1 MSGRAHKRTSPA
13 FCCVHRHGTDQTRTR
28 GHAQD
33 QEDQGR
39 TFGCGQECD
48 RQGQEDAS
56 QASPA
61 ELIPQTHSAAAR
73 SQTSP
78 GRKKLTEA
86 KHAIK
91 EARRE
96 YLLLARAAK
105 KLEKLRDRKHELVD
119 KHAAAAER
127 ALKLPRKKSLHLNM
141 LALSNAESGWLL
153 ALAQAYAARLKA
165 AWAWDL
171 VRIAQIEQKR
181 AEIERLRSRL
191 WWPRV

>member
-1 MSGRAHKRTSPA
+1 MGRIRRGRVGMPKIKKTKVAPSGVAKNATAKAKKLPAKPPQPNSSPKPTA
-13 FCCVHRHGTDQTRTR
+13 RL
-28 GHAQD
+28 
-33 QEDQGR
+33 
-39 TFGCGQECD
+39 
-48 RQGQEDAS
+48 
-56 QASPA
+56 PA
-61 ELIPQTHSAAAR
+61 V
-73 SQTSP
+73 TSP

-127 ALKLPRKKSLHLNM
+127 ALKLPVKKAPRLNM

-181 AEIERLRSRL
+181 AEIERLRRRL

>member
-1 MSGRAHKRTSPA
+1 MRPPRPRRCQPSLPRRTHPSNP
-13 FCCVHRHGTDQTRTR
+13 HRGCPR
-28 GHAQD
+28 HAV
-33 QEDQGR
+33 
-39 TFGCGQECD
+39 
-48 RQGQEDAS
+48 A
-56 QASPA
+56 
-61 ELIPQTHSAAAR
+61 
-73 SQTSP
+73 SP

-127 ALKLPRKKSLHLNM
+127 ALKLPVKKAPRLNM

-153 ALAQAYAARLKA
+153 AMAQAYAARLKA

-171 VRIAQIEQKR
+171 VRIAQMEQKR
-181 AEIERLRSRL
+181 AEMERLRRRR